1 MVNKKNRVMTRLPQW
16 YCMALI
22 LLKKK
27 ARFVQSCYEYQ

>member
-1 MVNKKNRVMTRLPQW
+1 MMHKKSRVITRLSQW
-16 YCMALI
+16 YYVALI